1 MSAADYESFVAS
13 KVHAAPSVGLD
24 KIPRLSPK
32 LFPFQRD
39 IVKLA
44 LRRGRSAVFADT
56 GLGKGWMALEWL
68 RAVAKASDAP
78 VLLLAPLAVSHQFAR
93 EAAKFGV
100 PARVVKDRADVGH
113 GINVTNY
120 HKLHH
125 FDPSVFGAVALDES
139 SILKNYTA
147 STRAELIEAFRDTPY
162 RLALTA
168 TPSPND
174 HTELGN
180 HAEFLG
186 VMSRTEMLA
195 MFFVHDGETTQDWRL
210 KGHAETAF
218 WRWVASW
225 AVAVRRPSDLGYE
238 DGAYDLPPLRMHQHE
253 TKVDQREVFAT
264 GSLFAADAV
273 SLSEQR
279 AVRKATVDA
288 RVSRCADIAAMADGP
303 VVVWCD
309 LNAEGDA
316 LESAIPD
323 AVQVSGADSDEDKER
338 KLADFAEG
346 RARVIVTKPSVAG
359 FGLNWQHAHTVVYC
373 GVTHSFE
380 AFYQSVR
387 RCYRFGQTLPVD
399 VHVVTA
405 ETEGRILESLK
416 RKQEDAA
423 HMGDAMVRAMAEITK
438 AEIKATGRTFTAYQ
452 PEMPIKFPNWIR
464 SESEAV

>member
-1 MSAADYESFVAS
+1 MNYEDFVAG
-13 KVHAAPSVGLD
+13 KVRAAPVVGLE
-24 KIPRLSPK
+24 KVPRLSGK

-68 RAVAKASDAP
+68 RVIAKHADAP
-78 VLLLAPLAVSHQFAR
+78 VLLLAPLAVSHQFVR

-100 PARVVKDRADVGH
+100 PARVVRDRKDVGP

-125 FDPSVFGAVALDES
+125 FDPAVFGGVALDES

-147 STRAELIEAFRDTPY
+147 STRTELIEAFRDTPY

-195 MFFVHDGETTQDWRL
+195 MFFVHDGETTQEWRL
-210 KGHAETAF
+210 KGHAESAF
-218 WRWVASW
+218 WRWCASW

-253 TKVDQREVFAT
+253 TKVDQSTVFAT

-279 AVRKATVDA
+279 AVRKASVSD
-288 RVSRCADIAAMADGP
+288 RVEQCASIVRESTGP

-316 LESAIPD
+316 LEKAIPD

-346 RARVIVTKPSVAG
+346 RARVVVTKPSVAG

-387 RCYRFGQTLPVD
+387 RCYRFGQTQPVD

-405 ETEGRILESLK
+405 ETEGRILDSLR
-416 RKQEDAA
+416 RKQDDAA
-423 HMGDAMVRAMAEITK
+423 RMGDQMVAAMAEVTK
-438 AEIKATGRTFTAYQ
+438 AEIKATGRTFTAYD
-452 PEMPIKFPNWIR
+452 PRLAMIVPKWIHTDT
-464 SESEAV
+464 EAA